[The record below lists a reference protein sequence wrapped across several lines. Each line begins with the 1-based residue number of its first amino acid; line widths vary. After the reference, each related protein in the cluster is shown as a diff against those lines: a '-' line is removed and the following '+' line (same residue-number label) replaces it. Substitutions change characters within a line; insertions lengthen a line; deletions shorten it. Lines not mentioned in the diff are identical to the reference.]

1 MNLIKQI
8 TCLKNISKRFFSN
21 QNNRDVMLRRAA
33 LFVEEQNRQV
43 FILLNLE
50 DFDMKKYSVPTM
62 RS

>member
-50 DFDMKKYSVPTM
+50 DFDMKK
-62 RS
+62 